1 MPEAQTLMASYS
13 NSEMEMLLSTPV
25 DRVLA
30 FYGKNT
36 AHRNYMYYSP
46 FREEAEPSMRVTVNL
61 SNGQWVWAD
70 FGGTPSQ
77 GRKVDGGGCLE
88 MVRRL
93 SGVSS
98 DRAALDV
105 LAQINGTFIPEL
117 EPERLTQRA
126 RPTGIVLD
134 KVSETFDRGYLVNY
148 AERKRGIPRALLE
161 RYCKQVTYHPK
172 SAPNRQFTVIG
183 FPNNGGGYALR
194 GTSPN
199 SKKTTLCDITTF
211 SPSGEIVTEAEFS
224 SKRCYIFEGFMD
236 FLSWLAWRD
245 QMMPGADVCVLNSVS
260 NLSKAKDWLLA
271 HEGVRCFMD
280 NDAAGREAYDR
291 ICEICVDRDVKDG
304 STVYKEYKDL
314 NEAYVSSI
322 QEEKT
327 HQQSTTKSFRHG
339 R

>member
-1 MPEAQTLMASYS
+1 
-13 NSEMEMLLSTPV
+13 
-25 DRVLA
+25 
-30 FYGKNT
+30 
-36 AHRNYMYYSP
+36 
-46 FREEAEPSMRVTVNL
+46 
-61 SNGQWVWAD
+61 
-70 FGGTPSQ
+70 
-77 GRKVDGGGCLE
+77 
-88 MVRRL
+88 
-93 SGVSS
+93 
-98 DRAALDV
+98 
-105 LAQINGTFIPEL
+105 
-117 EPERLTQRA
+117 
-126 RPTGIVLD
+126 
-134 KVSETFDRGYLVNY
+134 
-148 AERKRGIPRALLE
+148 
-161 RYCKQVTYHPK
+161 
-172 SAPNRQFTVIG
+172 
-183 FPNNGGGYALR
+183 
-194 GTSPN
+194 
-199 SKKTTLCDITTF
+199 
-211 SPSGEIVTEAEFS
+211 
-224 SKRCYIFEGFMD
+224 MD